1 MEYTFSDRIKNMT
14 GNAIRDIFSVLNDPE
29 MISFAGGMP
38 ARDALP
44 VQIVKELSNQ
54 VLEKNGASILQYGS
68 TEGYMPFRES
78 AVEYVRR
85 SGNIS
90 CSEREVFAVSG
101 GQQGIDLACKALL
114 NSGDHVLVERPTY
127 LAVLQILQT
136 YQAQTHSVEMDEDGL
151 NLLDLEKK
159 LQKYRPKFIYTI
171 PNFQN
176 PTGRTMSLTKR
187 KKMLEL
193 AQRYNTLILEDDP
206 YGMLCYGVERL
217 PSIKSMDT
225 EGCVVYLTSF
235 SKVVSPGLRCGVAVA
250 PGELGRKMVIGKQAV
265 DVHTN
270 SLSQAIIDAFLRGG
284 YLDEQLK
291 RSNEIHGH
299 RKNHMLHCMEKY
311 FPKEVHFTRPDG
323 GLFIWAELPETCSAV
338 KLFQPAIER
347 KVAFIAGIHFFAEG
361 DGANTMRLNFSN
373 SDDERIERGIKT
385 LGKLIAENL

>member
-1 MEYTFSDRIKNMT
+1 MEYAFSDRIKNMT

-38 ARDALP
+38 AKDALP
-44 VQIVKELSNQ
+44 VQIVEELADQ
-54 VLEKNGASILQYGS
+54 VLKENGASILQYGS

-90 CSEREVFAVSG
+90 CSVNDVFAISG

-151 NLLDLEKK
+151 NLQDLENK
-159 LQKYRPKFIYTI
+159 LEKYHPKFIYTI

-176 PTGRTMSLTKR
+176 PTGRTMSLEKR
-187 KKMLEL
+187 KRLLEL

-206 YGMLCYGVERL
+206 YGMLCYGAERL
-217 PSIKSMDT
+217 ASIKSMDT
-225 EGCVVYLTSF
+225 EGRVVYLTSF
-235 SKVVSPGLRCGVAVA
+235 SKVISPGLRCGVAVA
-250 PGELGRKMVIGKQAV
+250 PGELARKMIIGKQAV

-284 YLDEQLK
+284 YLDGQLK

-299 RKNHMLHCMEKY
+299 RKNYMLHCMEKY
-311 FPKEVHFTRPDG
+311 FPKNVHFTRPNG
-323 GLFIWAELPETCSAV
+323 GLFIWAELPEACSAV

-347 KVAFIAGIHFFAEG
+347 KVAFISGTHFFAEG
-361 DGANTMRLNFSN
+361 DGLNTMRLNFSN
-373 SDDERIERGIKT
+373 SDDERIERGIRK
-385 LGKLIAENL
+385 LGQLIAENL